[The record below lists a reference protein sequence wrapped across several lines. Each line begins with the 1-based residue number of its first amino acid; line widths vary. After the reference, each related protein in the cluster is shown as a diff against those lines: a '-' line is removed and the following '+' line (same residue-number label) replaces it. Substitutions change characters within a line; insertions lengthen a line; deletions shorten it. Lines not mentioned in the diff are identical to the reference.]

1 MGHAREN
8 GKTEWVSTNLNWNAF
23 QKKKKKVSVPT
34 NSEFFGKH
42 ASAPLYH

>member
-8 GKTEWVSTNLNWNAF
+8 YKTEWVSTNLNWNAF
-23 QKKKKKVSVPT
+23 QKKVYVPT
-34 NSEFFGKH
+34 SNEFFGTH